1 MGYELFVSRRYL
13 QSRQR
18 PGFLSVIAFIATGG
32 VVLGVA
38 ALIIMLS
45 VTNGFTG
52 EVRNR
57 LIGMGAHVDVHRYH
71 GDAITAADT
80 LRARVERQ
88 AGVVATA
95 PIVESKLVLANAED
109 VMDGVVVWGV
119 DPAGFAAVSDLPDHL
134 KYGDDGEM
142 HFGSRPGGG
151 PPGIILGSYLAS
163 RLRVGLGDVVFLLS
177 LREQSLEDVMI
188 GGLSPRVR
196 PFVVNNLFESG
207 MFHYDDNYAFI
218 SQAEAREILG
228 VDGATNIH
236 VRLDDL
242 EAAVGVREE
251 LAEQL
256 GYPYRVSDW
265 TQQFPDL
272 FYWMELEK
280 WVIFIALSLI
290 IVVAAFNI
298 TSILT
303 MSILIKTPEIGIL
316 RAMGARA
323 RGIGRVFLYQG
334 LFIGLVGTFLG
345 CLIGLAVCLVQDR
358 YRIVSIPTEIYIIGS
373 LPVDMQP
380 LDFVLVSAVS
390 IVICLLAAVLPARK
404 AASLQPVEAIRY
416 IV

>member
-18 PGFLSVIAFIATGG
+18 QGFLSVIAFIATGG

-52 EVRNR
+52 EVKNR
-57 LIGMGAHVDVHRYH
+57 LIGMNGHASVGRYH

-80 LRARVERQ
+80 LLARVARRPEVI
-88 AGVVATA
+88 AAA
-95 PIVESKLVLANAED
+95 PVVESQLMLVNAD
-109 VMDGVVVWGV
+109 DDWDGVVVWGV
-119 DPAGFAAVSDLPDHL
+119 DPASFAAVSDLPAHL
-134 KYGDDGEM
+134 KYEDDGEM
-142 HFGSRPGGG
+142 HFGPRPEGG
-151 PPGIILGSYLAS
+151 PPGIILGSSLAV

-177 LREQSLEDVMI
+177 LGEQSLEEVMI
-188 GGLSPRVR
+188 GGLTPRVR
-196 PFVVNNLFESG
+196 PFVVNDLFESG
-207 MFHYDDNYAFI
+207 MFYYDDKYAFI
-218 SQAEAREILG
+218 SLESAREITG
-228 VDGATNIH
+228 VDGVTDIH
-236 VRLDDL
+236 LRLDDPD
-242 EAAVGVREE
+242 AAVGVREE

-256 GYPYRVSDW
+256 GYPYRASDW
-265 TQQFPDL
+265 TQQFPEL
-272 FYWMELEK
+272 FQWMELEK

-323 RGIGRVFLYQG
+323 RGIGRLFLYQG

-345 CLIGLAVCLVQDR
+345 CLIGLGVCLVQDR
-358 YRIVSIPTEIYIIGS
+358 FRIVSIPNKIYIISS